1 VEAYVVDWLNLLVR
15 WVHFVTG
22 VAWIGAS
29 FYFIWL
35 DNHLEAPKESSDSE
49 KGVGGELWSVHGG
62 GFYHAQK
69 YRVAPRTLPATLHWF
84 KWEAYSTWLSGMFL
98 LALVYWYG
106 ATVYLVD
113 PGVAALS
120 PTLAVALAAAFIVG
134 GWVVYDL
141 LCKSPLGRHETTFA
155 AVLFVLVALLAW
167 GLCQLFSGRG
177 AYIHFGAVLG
187 TIMVANV
194 FFVIIPGQ
202 RRMVEAAGRG
212 ELPSAD
218 DGIRAKQR
226 SVHNTYFTLP
236 VLFVMTSNHYATT
249 YNHAWNWAILVAITL
264 AGALIRVYFV
274 ARHKGSASPVPLV
287 VAGLL
292 LAGVAVAIA
301 PRVNATPGGAVA
313 FADPPRL
320 SRGARRRRARNR
332 GRDRCRGGAD
342 SPADR
347 GYPRDADRQPD
358 GHQRRG
364 TRPDRSLVSVAGG
377 PLMPDTRYPRDLRG
391 YGQHPPDPVWPDNAR
406 IAVQF
411 VVNYE
416 EGAENCVLHGDSASE
431 AFLSEIVGAE
441 PVADQRH
448 MNMESLYE
456 YGARAGFWRLY
467 RMFTGNRM
475 PVTVFG
481 VAMAL
486 ERNPEAVDAMQDAGW
501 EIASHGYRWIDYQ
514 HVDEDTERLHLGKAI
529 EIHTRV
535 TGERPLGWY
544 LGRCSPRTHRLV
556 AEEGGFVYNADS
568 YADDLPY
575 WDYTFDRPQLMV
587 PYTLDANDMRFATA
601 QGFNSGQQFFDYLKD
616 AFDVLYAEGSR
627 MMSVGLHCRLAGRPG
642 RAAALA
648 RFLDYVADHD
658 DVWVA
663 RRIDIARHWRKHFPA
678 ET

>member
-98 LALVYWYG
+98 LVLVYWYG

-113 PGVAALS
+113 PAIAALS
-120 PTLAVALAAAFIVG
+120 PTVAVVLAAAFVFG

-141 LCKSPLGRHETTFA
+141 LCKSVLGRSETTFA

-212 ELPSAD
+212 ELPDAA

-313 FADPPRL
+313 FDDV
-320 SRGARRRRARNR
+320 RAIVEH
-332 GRDRCRGGAD
+332 RCTTCHA
-342 SPADR
+342 SEPTHPAFPAAPAGVVLETEAEIVAEAVR
-347 GYPRDADRQPD
+347 IHQQTVVTRAMPIGNLTGISDAE
-358 GHQRRG
+358 
-364 TRPDRSLVSVAGG
+364 
-377 PLMPDTRYPRDLRG
+377 RDLIDRW
-391 YGQHPPDPVWPDNAR
+391 YQS
-406 IAVQF
+406 
-411 VVNYE
+411 
-416 EGAENCVLHGDSASE
+416 LGD
-431 AFLSEIVGAE
+431 
-441 PVADQRH
+441 R
-448 MNMESLYE
+448 
-456 YGARAGFWRLY
+456 
-467 RMFTGNRM
+467 
-475 PVTVFG
+475 
-481 VAMAL
+481 
-486 ERNPEAVDAMQDAGW
+486 
-501 EIASHGYRWIDYQ
+501 
-514 HVDEDTERLHLGKAI
+514 
-529 EIHTRV
+529 
-535 TGERPLGWY
+535 
-544 LGRCSPRTHRLV
+544 
-556 AEEGGFVYNADS
+556 
-568 YADDLPY
+568 
-575 WDYTFDRPQLMV
+575 
-587 PYTLDANDMRFATA
+587 
-601 QGFNSGQQFFDYLKD
+601 
-616 AFDVLYAEGSR
+616 
-627 MMSVGLHCRLAGRPG
+627 
-642 RAAALA
+642 
-648 RFLDYVADHD
+648 
-658 DVWVA
+658 
-663 RRIDIARHWRKHFPA
+663 
-678 ET
+678 